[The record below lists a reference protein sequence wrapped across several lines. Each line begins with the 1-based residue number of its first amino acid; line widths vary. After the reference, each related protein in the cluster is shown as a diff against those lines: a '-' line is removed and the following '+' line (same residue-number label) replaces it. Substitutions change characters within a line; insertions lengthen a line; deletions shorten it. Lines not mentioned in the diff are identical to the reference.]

1 MKAMGTH
8 YTTTTTTT
16 TTTTIERMLGLPS
29 SINYGR
35 TFHKSQL

>member
-16 TTTTIERMLGLPS
+16 TTTIERMLGFTI
-29 SINYGR
+29 IN
-35 TFHKSQL
+35 QLWENIP